1 MLGVTRISDHR
12 TQINFP
18 SLKTSAKYHTF
29 LQKALCFFSKKT
41 TEILQIREEL
51 LCSTA
56 HVAENIYEITMM
68 KTHFSQSHNFNLLV
82 NKLTDPPCRELT
94 VGEKDKI
101 FPSLHDELSTGI
113 FCT

>member
-18 SLKTSAKYHTF
+18 SLKTSAKYRTF
-29 LQKALCFFSKKT
+29 LQKALYFFSKKT
-41 TEILQIREEL
+41 TEILQIWEEL

-82 NKLTDPPCRELT
+82 NKLTDPPRWELT
-94 VGEKDKI
+94 VREKDKI
-101 FPSLHDELSTGI
+101 FPSLHDEFSTGI